1 MFVLVKWIFTLLSIF
16 VILFLNYIVLERLV
30 LMEYQLFKEFLFK
43 ILRVDLSENT
53 SSNGSIILKSL
64 HDSNEIPITFN
75 DDHLRSLF
83 ESTDNFNTD
92 SAALYTS
99 KTYEVGVKFNYPQ
112 RPYYH
117 ELDSI
122 ECVEDNQHQLTY
134 SITPASSEYV
144 ISAFKQ
150 IFQDVDYEHDPNINR
165 MQLRREY
172 GLFFLLPHIGDSDLH
187 YDFIQYLSKVINCYS
202 LKITSES
209 KYSIER
215 FTDLKNAYIFNFSY
229 NSNMSL
235 TDYPSFS
242 NIMYRETIKR
252 NKVNV
257 LNTPPHRIYNSEI
270 IEYYKIAMSSN
281 DPYIKYISFYHVI
294 EHYLDKV
301 YYQHLIEDMRDLI
314 TKPDFN
320 YISDKKISEL
330 INMTDKRL
338 KNFGKFGQGNEL
350 ESIKFVLKDFVPI
363 DDLKSNLS
371 KQSDETISFYQN
383 NKVTFSD
390 GPNINWNNSDSI
402 IPSISKRIYFT
413 RNSLIHSKSEK
424 KAYHAYQDR
433 SLLEKEIPLIKV
445 IAELVIINSGKIIN

>member
-1 MFVLVKWIFTLLSIF
+1 MRI
-16 VILFLNYIVLERLV
+16 
-30 LMEYQLFKEFLFK
+30 
-43 ILRVDLSENT
+43 DLSET
-53 SSNGSIILKSL
+53 YSNPNNSIIPRISINRNNFSISFDDDTLK
-64 HDSNEIPITFN
+64 T
-75 DDHLRSLF
+75 LF
-83 ESTDNFNTD
+83 ESTDNFNTN
-92 SAALYTS
+92 SAALYTD
-99 KTYEVGVKFNYPQ
+99 KTYEVGVKFNDSP
-112 RPYYH
+112 RYYRDL
-117 ELDSI
+117 ESA
-122 ECVEDNQHQLTY
+122 ECVKDTQNKLTY

-144 ISAFKQ
+144 ISMFKQ
-150 IFQDVDYEHDPNINR
+150 IFQDVDYEHNPNISHV
-165 MQLRREY
+165 QLLREY
-172 GLFFLLPHIGDSDLH
+172 GLSFRRPYIEEPDSQ
-187 YDFIQYLSKVINCYS
+187 YDFIQYISEVIHCYS

-209 KYSIER
+209 NYSIEH

-229 NSNMSL
+229 NSNLSL

-242 NIMYRETIKR
+242 NIMYREIIKR
-252 NKVNV
+252 NKINV
-257 LNTPPHRIYNSEI
+257 PRTPPHRIYNSEI
-270 IEYYKIAMSSN
+270 IEYYKIALSSN

-320 YISDKKISEL
+320 YTSNKNISEL

-350 ESIKFVLKDFVPI
+350 ESIKFVLKDFVSI

-383 NKVTFSD
+383 YKAQFSD
-390 GPNINWNNSDSI
+390 GPNINWDNSDNI

-413 RNSLIHSKSEK
+413 RNSLIHSKSERK
-424 KAYHAYQDR
+424 TYHAYQDR
-433 SLLEKEIPLIKV
+433 ALLEKEIPLIKA